1 MIPQN
6 IPFLPPFEEY
16 SNLIKRIWE
25 SKHLTNS
32 GPIEQEFVTKL
43 EGLGFKNVST
53 VVNGHMALEACIDV
67 FDLTGEVITTPF
79 TFASTITAIHR
90 KGLTPIFAD
99 IDVRTFNIDP
109 KEIEKKITSKTTA
122 IFAVHVFGNLS
133 DHNALRKIA
142 DKHGLKLIY
151 DAAHCFGCY
160 KDDENVSLLGD
171 ASMFSLHATKV
182 MHSVE
187 GGLVTFKEES
197 DLEKFKLLKNFGIQ
211 GDTVV
216 LPGGNLKMNEFSA
229 AMGVVNL
236 NYIDSIIEKRKFIF
250 QLYLDRLRDETKLSF
265 QHNSEAN
272 FTRNFAYFP
281 IVLEQKIDR
290 DDVFDKLNQYG
301 VNVRKYFYPLATDY
315 EFLTPCDEYSNA
327 KRVSDS
333 ILTLPLYADLSLEDA
348 NLVCDKLIEVLNEI

>member
-67 FDLTGEVITTPF
+67 FDLKGEVITTPF

-90 KGLTPIFAD
+90 KGIKPIFAD

-109 KEIEKKITSKTTA
+109 KEVEKKITPKTTA
-122 IFAVHVFGNLS
+122 IFAVHVFGNLA

-160 KDDENVSLLGD
+160 KDGENVALLGD

-187 GGLVTFKEES
+187 GGLITFKEES
-197 DLEKFKLLKNFGIQ
+197 NLEKFKLLKNFGIK

-229 AMGVVNL
+229 AMGIINL
-236 NYIDSIIEKRKFIF
+236 NYIDSIIEKRKSIS
-250 QLYLDRLRDETKLSF
+250 QVYLDRLQFEDKLSF
-265 QHNSEAN
+265 QHDSEVN
-272 FTRNFAYFP
+272 FTKNYAYFP
-281 IVLEQKIDR
+281 IVLSQEIDR
-290 DDVFDKLNQYG
+290 NHVFNKLNDYG

-315 EFLTPCDEYSNA
+315 DFVTSCGEYSKA
-327 KRVSDS
+327 KSISNS

-348 NLVCDKLIEVLNEI
+348 NLVCDKVLEVLNEI